1 MPEWVWRDAHKLKP
15 FCRIREGEICFH
27 YFAPEAFF
35 LSFFFF
41 LLQTSLYPGFLILI
55 LKYTAKINVVI

>member
-41 LLQTSLYPGFLILI
+41 FTTNFTLPRILDFNFEI
-55 LKYTAKINVVI
+55 HSKN